1 MISYFPESKGY
12 QSRRQRA
19 YFFLNMRNV
28 CKLTFEYTSG
38 LGLFRYSALQDLGLK
53 MLCAW
58 TTPTYP
64 LSTFPQIIK
73 KI

>member
-1 MISYFPESKGY
+1 MISYFLESKGY

-53 MLCAW
+53 MLVLEQPQH
-58 TTPTYP
+58 T
-64 LSTFPQIIK
+64 LSQLSLK
-73 KI
+73 